1 MNQADDELDRYGK
14 RLLAPMREAP
24 PMDVQISA
32 QEKARFL
39 GQAEEL
45 RKDLTLAPKAVRS
58 RQSRN
63 IFDVFK
69 RKQGIYFIKAM
80 AITIL
85 VLGILFGSSF
95 TVYAAQSSLP
105 GETLYAVKS
114 FSEDVRLSLT
124 TSSQD
129 KLNLILDYTNRRADE
144 INQLA
149 ARGKALPEQTSK
161 RYQNEL
167 ESALQLAADM
177 NDEQMQHA
185 LGQIK
190 RQAERQGM
198 TLEDLITGLPDQA
211 GPAIIHL
218 QQRLQEQVNL
228 TTFGEKDPQGF
239 RLEMRARQHRSS
251 STSKMTPASGS
262 ANPNPTD
269 APGMPQATDKQ
280 NDNGNGS
287 GNQKPTEA
295 PGHGGSESGQGN
307 QGNGKHTPEPT
318 P

>member
-1 MNQADDELDRYGK
+1 MNQVDDEVERYGK
-14 RLLAPMREAP
+14 RLLASLREAP

-45 RKDLTLAPKAVRS
+45 RKDLTLAPKAVLS

-198 TLEDLITGLPDQA
+198 TLEELITGLPDQA

-218 QQRLQEQVNL
+218 QQRLQEQLNL

-269 APGMPQATDKQ
+269 APGMPQPTDKQ

>member
-1 MNQADDELDRYGK
+1 MSRVDDELDRYGK
-14 RLLAPMREAP
+14 HLLAPLRETP
-24 PMDVQISA
+24 PLDAQIST

-39 GQAEEL
+39 SQAEKL
-45 RKDLTLAPKAVRS
+45 HKDLTTASKAAHT

-80 AITIL
+80 AITIV
-85 VLGILFGSSF
+85 VLGILLGSSF

-114 FSEDVRLSLT
+114 LSEDVRLSLT

-149 ARGKALPEQTSK
+149 ASGKSLPDQTSK
-161 RYQNEL
+161 RYQSEL
-167 ESALQLAADM
+167 ESALQLAANM

-198 TLEDLITGLPDQA
+198 TLEELITGLPAQA
-211 GPAIIHL
+211 EPAVIHL
-218 QQRLQEQVNL
+218 QQRLQEQVSLSNL
-228 TTFGEKDPQGF
+228 GEKDPQGF
-239 RLEMRARQHRSS
+239 RLEMRARQHRPS
-251 STSKMTPASGS
+251 STSKITPASGN
-262 ANPNPTD
+262 ANPTD
-269 APGMPQATDKQ
+269 ASGMPQPTDKQ
-280 NDNGNGS
+280 NDNGNGY
-287 GNQKPTEA
+287 GNQKPTQA
-295 PGHGGSESGQGN
+295 PGHGGPDSGQGN

>member
-1 MNQADDELDRYGK
+1 MSRVDDELDRYGK
-14 RLLAPMREAP
+14 RLLAPLQETP
-24 PMDVQISA
+24 PMDAQISA

-39 GQAEEL
+39 SRAEKL
-45 RKDLTLAPKAVRS
+45 RKDLTLVSKAAQTH
-58 RQSRN
+58 QSRN
-63 IFDVFK
+63 IFDVFR

-85 VLGILFGSSF
+85 VLGILLGSSF

-114 FSEDVRLSLT
+114 LSEDVRLSLT
-124 TSSQD
+124 TSSQE

-149 ARGKALPEQTSK
+149 ARGKSLPEQTSK
-161 RYQNEL
+161 RYQSEL
-167 ESALQLAADM
+167 ESALQLAANM

-190 RQAERQGM
+190 QQAERQGM
-198 TLEDLITGLPDQA
+198 TLEELITGLPPQA
-211 GPAIIHL
+211 EPAIIHL
-218 QQRLQEQVNL
+218 QQRLEEQVSLSNL
-228 TTFGEKDPQGF
+228 GEKDPKGF
-239 RLEMRARQHRSS
+239 RLEMRARQHRPS
-251 STSKMTPASGS
+251 STLKTTPVSGNT
-262 ANPNPTD
+262 NPNPTD
-269 APGMPQATDKQ
+269 APGIPQPTDKQ
-280 NDNGNGS
+280 IDNGNGS
-287 GNQKPTEA
+287 GNQKPSQA
-295 PGHGGSESGQGN
+295 PGHGEPDSGQGN